1 MASSGATAPTE
12 LLRALA
18 VLAEPPDA
26 SHAAVADALGLGVAP
41 DGAAYAD
48 VFLFQFHPYASV
60 YLGAEGMLGGDVR
73 ERVAGFWRAVGR
85 TPPAEPDHLSALLA
99 LYAALLDEAADAVA
113 TPEGAL
119 ARQSA
124 TALVQE
130 HLAPWVL
137 TYLDRMAEVTPGCY
151 GVWATLTATVLTQTW
166 GASPL
171 EGLPVHLLVAPP
183 LPDPR
188 VDGGAGFAALLLA
201 PVRSGMIVTRTD
213 LGELGRSLGLGL
225 RVGER
230 RFILEHLLAQDA
242 PGVLGGLSG
251 LAAIAEARHAD
262 RRAALGPV
270 ADFWAARARTT
281 AVLLDALAREGAA
294 ALEVV
299 QAGAS

>member
-1 MASSGATAPTE
+1 M
-12 LLRALA
+12 
-18 VLAEPPDA
+18 
-26 SHAAVADALGLGVAP
+26 
-41 DGAAYAD
+41 
-48 VFLFQFHPYASV
+48 
-60 YLGAEGMLGGDVR
+60 
-73 ERVAGFWRAVGR
+73 
-85 TPPAEPDHLSALLA
+85 
-99 LYAALLDEAADAVA
+99 
-113 TPEGAL
+113 
-119 ARQSA
+119 
-124 TALVQE
+124 
-130 HLAPWVL
+130 
-137 TYLDRMAEVTPGCY
+137 
-151 GVWATLTATVLTQTW
+151 
-166 GASPL
+166 
-171 EGLPVHLLVAPP
+171 EGLPVHLLMAPP

-201 PVRSGMIVTRTD
+201 PVRSGMIVTRRD

-281 AVLLDALAREGAA
+281 AVLLDALAQEGAA

-299 QAGAS
+299 EAGAS